1 MKKTLFISIA
11 IILFS
16 TACGSSDTDISN
28 DLWDNL
34 LSSKATSSKQITS
47 FTLGGYKARITGTT
61 VKSVLPYGAS
71 VTALAPVITHN
82 GASISPESGTVQDFT
97 TPVSYTVTAKDGTT
111 AVYTVSVNVLSLA
124 DMSNRNLSVL
134 KVKKGKLQPDFNS
147 GNLPYLDAPIP
158 FSDSAS
164 PAYNDKQSNSLIAVP
179 EIQLATIT
187 INGTPVENG
196 AEHVISNLAVGSN
209 TVEIIVTSADESYSN
224 TYTVN
229 MYRAIPIFKT
239 GAGSYS
245 GINPLEDGAT
255 QRGVSWPNPRF
266 RDNGDGT
273 VTDLMT
279 GLMWLKDAK
288 MITSQ
293 YPFDNAVLEAQYITG
308 FCGYYDWY
316 LPNTNELRSLAN
328 YGRIGNE
335 YLSAFFNNCSST
347 DKWWTS
353 TSFPNNPT
361 LNAYSFDMNANT
373 ITTSDKTSTFCVWA
387 VRGESKFIPKTG
399 QINSHVTSLGDD
411 GDLEKG
417 VDWPTP
423 RFHTTTSGTI
433 VDNMTSLMWFP
444 GDDSTPRTWN
454 DSISFINNTIN
465 PNLGSNFGYNDWI
478 IPNTNQMLT
487 LMNYGE
493 SNLNTWLNSNG
504 VSLSSGAIYWTST
517 SGNITPSA
525 FAIYIDFDNQS
536 QFAFFKST
544 PYKILPV
551 RLIKP
556 SELINY

>member
-1 MKKTLFISIA
+1 MKKILFISI
-11 IILFS
+11 ITLS
-16 TACGSSDTDISN
+16 LTAGGCSDTAFSN

-34 LSSKATSSKQITS
+34 TSSKITSDKQITS
-47 FTLGGYKARITGTT
+47 FTINGYKARISGTT
-61 VKSVLPYGAS
+61 VKSVLPLGTS
-71 VTALAPVITHN
+71 VTALSPVITHN
-82 GASISPESGTVQDFT
+82 GAAISPESGVAQDFT
-97 TPVSYTVTAKDGTT
+97 YPVTYTVTATDGTT
-111 AVYTVSVNVLSLA
+111 EQYTVSVTVLDAAGMNNA
-124 DMSNRNLSVL
+124 DLSVL
-134 KVKKGKLQPDFNS
+134 RVKKGKLQPALNDS
-147 GNLPYLDAPIP
+147 IKDYLDAPIP
-158 FSDSAS
+158 FSDSAN
-164 PAYNDKQSNSLIAVP
+164 PAYNDKQSNSLIADP
-179 EIQLATIT
+179 EILIASMT
-187 INGTPVENG
+187 INGVAVENG
-196 AEHVISNLAVGSN
+196 AEYVIPNLAVGTN
-209 TVEIIVTSADESYSN
+209 NIEIKVTAVDGTQQSYKLK
-224 TYTVN
+224 

-293 YPFDNAVLEAQYITG
+293 YDFDNAVYHSQNDLLPFA
-308 FCGYYDWY
+308 GYYDWY
-316 LPNTNELRSLAN
+316 LPNIIELRSLAN
-328 YGRIGNE
+328 YGQIGNE
-335 YLSAFFNNCSST
+335 YLSSFFSNCSST
-347 DKWWTS
+347 DNWWTS
-353 TSFPNNPT
+353 TSFPNNPA

-387 VRGESKFIPKTG
+387 VLGNSKFLPKTG
-399 QINSHVTSLGDD
+399 QTVMNTSGDD

-444 GDDSTPRTWN
+444 SDDSTSRTWN
-454 DSISFINNTIN
+454 DSISFIKNTIN
-465 PNLGSNFGYNDWI
+465 PNLGSNFGYNDWS

-544 PYKILPV
+544 PYKVLPV